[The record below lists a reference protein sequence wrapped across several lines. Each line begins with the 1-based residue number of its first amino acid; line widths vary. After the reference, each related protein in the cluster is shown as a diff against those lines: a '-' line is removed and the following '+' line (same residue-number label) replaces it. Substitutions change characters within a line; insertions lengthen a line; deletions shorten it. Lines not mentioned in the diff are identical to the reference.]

1 MKMKKILIIIFLLF
15 INIFTSGCIIFQE
28 DLNFTYEE
36 LSEGLLRI
44 EYVELNLDDSFGY
57 DTNEILIMNY
67 EEQEFVLQEMNK
79 IIFKTRYGTPV
90 RVPGKTLI
98 FVYDEYEL
106 WIRQRYI
113 DMHSKVLDRH
123 PEGKPC
129 LYYIQE
135 SEELQKIIDY
145 IDLNF
150 VSK

>member
-1 MKMKKILIIIFLLF
+1 M
-15 INIFTSGCIIFQE
+15 FQE
-28 DLNFTYEE
+28 DLNFSYEE

-44 EYVELNLDDSFGY
+44 EYVELKLDDGFGY

-67 EEQEFVLQEMNK
+67 EEQEFVLQEMSK
-79 IIFKTRYGTPV
+79 IIFKTRYGTPS
-90 RVPGKTLI
+90 RVTGKTLI

-106 WIRQRYI
+106 WIRQWYI
-113 DMHSKVLDRH
+113 DMHSEVLDQH

-129 LYYIQE
+129 LYYVQE

-150 VSK
+150 VSKYNIKTNVNI